1 MAQSCMAR
9 IARRAQSSVPQGVCE
24 SSRPE
29 VRCSPKGNE
38 RAFFRPP
45 KAGGAHDLNG
55 YLLLALANDNVAFA
69 ADVAL
74 ATDAL
79 ADAANDARHPRQ
91 PPIAELQPHRP
102 AHRPR
107 GSGLTHALCPLA
119 PPARSA
125 RPLRPSPAP
134 PARRPP
140 PAETPTPKTSNAVG
154 LIDSRARACPPRPL
168 CAPRASRTRPAPVP
182 PAQSPP
188 AQTCMHARRAAL
200 PSTAGRR
207 GSLPLAD
214 RARAAFVRTTTSPLP
229 PPLRAPPCAPPLWRV
244 HRSWQFVVAA
254 VHRVHRRL
262 CAPLHAMDE
271 AGCLF
276 RGLQVWRQGCGS
288 QGEGL
293 GGSSFEAR
301 GGWQG
306 HGSRLGDGGREQGCR
321 R

>member
-154 LIDSRARACPPRPL
+154 LIDSRALRRRRRPSRPSPPLCPPARDGRGRL
-168 CAPRASRTRPAPVP
+168 SLSGAAGLAPGVRESRGG
-182 PAQSPP
+182 
-188 AQTCMHARRAAL
+188 
-200 PSTAGRR
+200 AGWE
-207 GSLPLAD
+207 
-214 RARAAFVRTTTSPLP
+214 FVRGT
-229 PPLRAPPCAPPLWRV
+229 RG
-244 HRSWQFVVAA
+244 
-254 VHRVHRRL
+254 
-262 CAPLHAMDE
+262 M
-271 AGCLF
+271 AGA
-276 RGLQVWRQGCGS
+276 W
-288 QGEGL
+288 
-293 GGSSFEAR
+293 
-301 GGWQG
+301 
-306 HGSRLGDGGREQGCR
+306 
-321 R
+321 